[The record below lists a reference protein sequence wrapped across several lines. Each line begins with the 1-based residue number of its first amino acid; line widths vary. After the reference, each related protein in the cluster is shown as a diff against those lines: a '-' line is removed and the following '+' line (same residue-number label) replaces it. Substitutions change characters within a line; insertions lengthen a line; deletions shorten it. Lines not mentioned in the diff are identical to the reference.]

1 MKYVITAPDGQ
12 KYEVTAPDGTP
23 ESEVLAYA
31 QKQFASASKPE
42 GSYLSQMV
50 GNIPQS
56 AGKLVGGL
64 ATAIMNPLDTA
75 GAVAL
80 AGEGAARKIV
90 PKSVTDYI
98 DAIGNTGLGKKA
110 DQVASAIG
118 SEYAN
123 RYGGMENIAETLKT
137 DPVGMAADVS
147 TLLGIGSAMTPGK
160 VSSVLGK
167 ASTYTNPL
175 SVLKPL
181 APVADLAAE
190 KLMASALKPT
200 VKQWSTGA
208 AETAIK
214 TALDK
219 GINPTRGGVD
229 KLNRLIDEKNAQ
241 IASEIAGSTA
251 DVSKRQAAMPLL
263 DTLSQYSKQVSP
275 ASDLDAIRKTG
286 LEFLSHPNYPGSTLP
301 VQAAQELKQGTYR
314 ILAKKYGQVGS
325 AETEAQKAIA
335 RGLKDQVAAAV
346 PAVKGLNAEESALIK
361 TLDVVERRALM
372 GLNNN
377 PGGLAWMAQ
386 NPKAAVGFLA
396 DRSPLFK
403 SLAARMF
410 HSARADP
417 QLLMYGAQS
426 GLLSQEQ

>member
-1 MKYVITAPDGQ
+1 
-12 KYEVTAPDGTP
+12 
-23 ESEVLAYA
+23 
-31 QKQFASASKPE
+31 
-42 GSYLSQMV
+42 
-50 GNIPQS
+50 
-56 AGKLVGGL
+56 
-64 ATAIMNPLDTA
+64 
-75 GAVAL
+75 
-80 AGEGAARKIV
+80 
-90 PKSVTDYI
+90 
-98 DAIGNTGLGKKA
+98 
-110 DQVASAIG
+110 
-118 SEYAN
+118 
-123 RYGGMENIAETLKT
+123 
-137 DPVGMAADVS
+137 
-147 TLLGIGSAMTPGK
+147 
-160 VSSVLGK
+160 
-167 ASTYTNPL
+167 
-175 SVLKPL
+175 
-181 APVADLAAE
+181 
-190 KLMASALKPT
+190 
-200 VKQWSTGA
+200 
-208 AETAIK
+208 
-214 TALDK
+214 LDK